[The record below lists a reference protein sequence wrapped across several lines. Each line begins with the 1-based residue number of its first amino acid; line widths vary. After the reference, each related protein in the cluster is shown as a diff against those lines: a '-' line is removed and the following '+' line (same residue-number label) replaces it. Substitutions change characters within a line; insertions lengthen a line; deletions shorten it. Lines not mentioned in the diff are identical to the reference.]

1 MRGRVPRAQAEA
13 REVEEIQHLRHV
25 ALPHQ
30 RRIGLEQQVVEHHR
44 LAEVEQRAAHYF
56 LVSSE
61 RSVAGAG
68 VRDSAA
74 ISARSSGVIA
84 SFTQSSRAWSRSRL
98 RAPMIGAV
106 TAGCAPTH
114 ATATLIGCQPRL
126 RQKSAKRGAVSCIQ
140 ASPERLSYILLVA
153 SRPCGPFCA
162 YLPES
167 RPPPAGL

>member
-44 LAEVEQRAAHYF
+44 LAEGEQRAAHYF
-56 LVSSE
+56 FVSSE

-84 SFTQSSRAWSRSRL
+84 IFTESSEACSGSRR
-98 RAPMIGAV
+98 RAPRIAAV
-106 TAGCAPTH
+106 TAGGAPTR
-114 ATATLIGCQPRL
+114 AT
-126 RQKSAKRGAVSCIQ
+126 
-140 ASPERLSYILLVA
+140 SPSL
-153 SRPCGPFCA
+153 
-162 YLPES
+162 
-167 RPPPAGL
+167 